1 MNKEQRLWVKQEK
14 RIVTLMYQK
23 GLITGKGRD
32 LFYEFKLEDLYWAE
46 YKWLR
51 KKKYKSKGGYKYPLY
66 MPEIHFGTVD
76 YWGECDE
83 HSLVDNLID
92 SLYWEHVD
100 YETWDE
106 TSGEFPKSKFPRLN
120 RVQLIK
126 YLKGL
131 PTKINDN
138 KIRKILNRS
147 NNYE

>member
-14 RIVTLMYQK
+14 QIVTLMYKK
-23 GLITGKGRD
+23 GMITN
-32 LFYEFKLEDLYWAE
+32 FKLENLYWAE

-51 KKKYKSKGGYKYPLY
+51 KKKYKSRGGYKYPLY

-83 HSLVDNLID
+83 HSLVNDLID

-138 KIRKILNRS
+138 KIRKVLNRC